1 MDLPI
6 ENQRVQELIDLFC
19 DGNRSQFSKE
29 INVSQPRINRLFN
42 LDNRSDKYPIVTL
55 DILQAIVERWNDV
68 NFNWLAIGELP
79 RLKSKNNNMLVEEAT
94 VVTEPS
100 RTYRKT
106 KDKLYEF
113 QKVPVYNLDAT
124 MGLVPMM
131 NDNGVD
137 EDKIIDYI
145 SIPNLPSCDG
155 ATPATG
161 DSMYPLLK
169 AGDLIAY
176 KRVPIEPNSLFYG
189 EIYLLSIK
197 IDETST
203 YKTIKYVQKSDLGS
217 EYLRLVSQNQHH
229 PPMDIEIKQ
238 IAAIALVRASIRIH
252 N

>member
-1 MDLPI
+1 MIDFFSRLDKFMTYKGLNDNKLTVETGI
-6 ENQRVQELIDLFC
+6 SNGLIGKARKRGSLSQENISKILYTYNELD
-19 DGNRSQFSKE
+19 
-29 INVSQPRINRLFN
+29 
-42 LDNRSDKYPIVTL
+42 
-55 DILQAIVERWNDV
+55 A
-68 NFNWLAIGELP
+68 NWLFTGYGYMI
-79 RLKSKNNNMLVEEAT
+79 KSQNPPDFIA
-94 VVTEPS
+94 EPTRS
-100 RTYRKT
+100 YRKT
-106 KDKLYEF
+106 ADKIYPV
-113 QKVPVYNLDAT
+113 QQVPVFNLDAT
-124 MGLVPMM
+124 MGLVPMI

-137 EDKIIDYI
+137 EDKIIDFI

-155 ATPATG
+155 ATSATG

-176 KRVPIEPNSLFYG
+176 KRIALEPNSIFYG

-203 YKTIKYVQKSDLGS
+203 YKTIKFVQKSELGP

>member
-1 MDLPI
+1 MIDFFSRLDKFMTYKGLNDNKLTVETGI
-6 ENQRVQELIDLFC
+6 SNGLIGKARKRGSLSQENISKILYTYNELD
-19 DGNRSQFSKE
+19 
-29 INVSQPRINRLFN
+29 
-42 LDNRSDKYPIVTL
+42 
-55 DILQAIVERWNDV
+55 A
-68 NFNWLAIGELP
+68 NWLFTGYGYMI
-79 RLKSKNNNMLVEEAT
+79 KSQNPPDFIA
-94 VVTEPS
+94 EPARS
-100 RTYRKT
+100 FRKT
-106 KDKLYEF
+106 ADKIYPV
-113 QKVPVYNLDAT
+113 QQVPVFNLDAT
-124 MGLVPMM
+124 MGLVPMI
-131 NDNGVD
+131 NENGID
-137 EDKIIDYI
+137 EDKIIDFI

-155 ATPATG
+155 ATSATG

-176 KRVPIEPNSLFYG
+176 KRIALEPNSIFYG

-203 YKTIKYVQKSDLGS
+203 YKTIKFVQKSELGP

>member
-1 MDLPI
+1 MDKTLMLNRIKKQFKFSSDAEFARFLEIKPQVLS
-6 ENQRVQELIDLFC
+6 NWKARNTFDPELIYTKCLEL
-19 DGNRSQFSKE
+19 NSE
-29 INVSQPRINRLFN
+29 
-42 LDNRSDKYPIVTL
+42 
-55 DILQAIVERWNDV
+55 
-68 NFNWLAIGELP
+68 WLLTGEG
-79 RLKSKNNNMLVEEAT
+79 NMLKENNQKNMIA
-94 VVTEPS
+94 EPARS
-100 RTYRKT
+100 YRKT
-106 KDKLYEF
+106 ADKIYPV
-113 QKVPVYNLDAT
+113 QQVPVFNLDAT
-124 MGLVPMM
+124 MGLVPMI

-137 EDKIIDYI
+137 EDKIIDFI

-155 ATPATG
+155 ATSATG

-176 KRVPIEPNSLFYG
+176 KRIALEPNSIFYG

-203 YKTIKYVQKSDLGS
+203 YKTIKFVQKSELGP

>member
-1 MDLPI
+1 MIDFFSRLDKFMTYKGLNDNKLTVETGI
-6 ENQRVQELIDLFC
+6 SNGLIGKARKRGSLSQENISKILYTYNELD
-19 DGNRSQFSKE
+19 
-29 INVSQPRINRLFN
+29 
-42 LDNRSDKYPIVTL
+42 
-55 DILQAIVERWNDV
+55 A
-68 NFNWLAIGELP
+68 NWLFTGYGYMI
-79 RLKSKNNNMLVEEAT
+79 KSQNPPDFIA
-94 VVTEPS
+94 EPTRS
-100 RTYRKT
+100 YRKT
-106 KDKLYEF
+106 TDKIYPV
-113 QKVPVYNLDAT
+113 QQVPVFNLDAT
-124 MGLVPMM
+124 MGLVPMI
-131 NDNGVD
+131 NENGVD
-137 EDKIIDYI
+137 EDKITDFI

-155 ATPATG
+155 ATSATG

-176 KRVPIEPNSLFYG
+176 KRIALEPNSIFYG

-203 YKTIKYVQKSDLGS
+203 YKTIKFVQKSELGP

>member
-42 LDNRSDKYPIVTL
+42 LDNRSDKYPVVTL

-79 RLKSKNNNMLVEEAT
+79 QLKSQNKNMFMSDDS
-94 VVTEPS
+94 VVAES
-100 RTYRKT
+100 AKIYRKT
-106 KDKLYEF
+106 KDKLYES

-124 MGLVPMM
+124 MGLVPMI

-137 EDKIIDYI
+137 EDKIIDFI

-155 ATPATG
+155 ATSATG

-176 KRVPIEPNSLFYG
+176 KRIALDPNSIFYG

-203 YKTIKYVQKSDLGS
+203 YKTIKFVQKSELGP

-229 PPMDIEIKQ
+229 PPMDIELKQ

>member
-1 MDLPI
+1 MDKTLVINDIKNHLNYKTDTELADFLGVKQPTI
-6 ENQRVQELIDLFC
+6 STWRKRNTIDYELIIAKC
-19 DGNRSQFSKE
+19 N
-29 INVSQPRINRLFN
+29 
-42 LDNRSDKYPIVTL
+42 
-55 DILQAIVERWNDV
+55 DIDA
-68 NFNWLAIGELP
+68 NWLLTGEG
-79 RLKSKNNNMLVEEAT
+79 NMLKENNQKNTIA
-94 VVTEPS
+94 EPARS
-100 RTYRKT
+100 FRKT
-106 KDKLYEF
+106 ADKIYPV
-113 QKVPVYNLDAT
+113 QQVPVFNLDAT
-124 MGLVPMM
+124 MGLVPMI
-131 NDNGVD
+131 NENGID
-137 EDKIIDYI
+137 EDKIIDFI

-155 ATPATG
+155 ATSATG

-176 KRVPIEPNSLFYG
+176 KRIALEPNSIFYG

-203 YKTIKYVQKSDLGS
+203 YKTIKFVQKSELGP

>member
-1 MDLPI
+1 MGIIID
-6 ENQRVQELIDLFC
+6 NKLILKKIREYYKFESDAEFAKHL
-19 DGNRSQFSKE
+19 GIKPNTLSNWYNRNSIDYLKIITNCE
-29 INVSQPRINRLFN
+29 
-42 LDNRSDKYPIVTL
+42 
-55 DILQAIVERWNDV
+55 DIDA
-68 NFNWLAIGELP
+68 NWLLTGEG
-79 RLKSKNNNMLVEEAT
+79 NMLKENNQKKMIA
-94 VVTEPS
+94 EPARS
-100 RTYRKT
+100 YRKT
-106 KDKLYEF
+106 ADKIYPV
-113 QKVPVYNLDAT
+113 QQVPVFNLDAT
-124 MGLVPMM
+124 MGLVPMI
-131 NDNGVD
+131 NENGID
-137 EDKIIDYI
+137 EDKIIDFI

-155 ATPATG
+155 ATSATG

-176 KRVPIEPNSLFYG
+176 KRIALEPNSIFYG

-203 YKTIKYVQKSDLGS
+203 YKTIKFVQKSELGP

>member
-1 MDLPI
+1 MIDFFSRLDKFMTYKGLNDNKLTVETGI
-6 ENQRVQELIDLFC
+6 SNGLIGKARKRGSLSQENISKILYTYNELD
-19 DGNRSQFSKE
+19 
-29 INVSQPRINRLFN
+29 
-42 LDNRSDKYPIVTL
+42 
-55 DILQAIVERWNDV
+55 A
-68 NFNWLAIGELP
+68 NWLLTGEG
-79 RLKSKNNNMLVEEAT
+79 NMLKENNQKKMIA
-94 VVTEPS
+94 EPARS
-100 RTYRKT
+100 YRKT
-106 KDKLYEF
+106 ADKIYPV
-113 QKVPVYNLDAT
+113 QQVPVFNLDAT
-124 MGLVPMM
+124 MGLVPMI

-137 EDKIIDYI
+137 EDKIIDFI

-155 ATPATG
+155 ATSATG

-176 KRVPIEPNSLFYG
+176 KRIALEPNSIFYG

-203 YKTIKYVQKSDLGS
+203 YKTIKFVQKSELGP

>member
-1 MDLPI
+1 MDKTLVINDIKNHLNYKTDTELADFLGVKQPTI
-6 ENQRVQELIDLFC
+6 STWRKRNTIDYELIIAKC
-19 DGNRSQFSKE
+19 N
-29 INVSQPRINRLFN
+29 
-42 LDNRSDKYPIVTL
+42 
-55 DILQAIVERWNDV
+55 DIDA
-68 NFNWLAIGELP
+68 NWLLTGEG
-79 RLKSKNNNMLVEEAT
+79 NMLKENNQKNTIA
-94 VVTEPS
+94 EPARS
-100 RTYRKT
+100 YRKT
-106 KDKLYEF
+106 ADKIYPV
-113 QKVPVYNLDAT
+113 QQVPVFNLDAT
-124 MGLVPMM
+124 MGLVPMI

-137 EDKIIDYI
+137 EDKIIDFI

-155 ATPATG
+155 ATSATG

-176 KRVPIEPNSLFYG
+176 KRIALEPNSIFYG

-203 YKTIKYVQKSDLGS
+203 YKTIKFVQKSELGP